1 MNGWDDKIIST
12 IIGGIVTFVGYKFT
26 QKKDHEKNNTDET
39 NVIVKQY
46 GNTFT
51 RINNLYDDID
61 KLIKERNE
69 IQRNFDK
76 FASASNAKILE
87 LERQLK
93 SANDNI
99 DELVENVKQLTEK
112 IRILTKKLLELGG
125 HVE

>member
-1 MNGWDDKIIST
+1 MNGLDDKIIST

-26 QKKDHEKNNTDET
+26 QKKDNEKNNTDET

-69 IQRNFDK
+69 IQRDFDK

-112 IRILTKKLLELGG
+112 IRILTKKILELGG
-125 HVE
+125 YVE